1 MSSKTK
7 RLKAV
12 EKWKDKPNKANRKAD
27 KKRID
32 KNLEILD
39 RLAAEDKKQQ

>member
-7 RLKAV
+7 RTKAI
-12 EKWKDKPNKANRKAD
+12 EKWKAKPHKANRKTD
-27 KKRID
+27 QKRIA

-39 RLAAEDKKQQ
+39 RLAAEDKK

>member
-7 RLKAV
+7 RNKAI
-12 EKWKDKPNKANRKAD
+12 EKWKNKPNKANRKAD
-27 KKRID
+27 QKRIA